1 MTDAEKKDFE
11 RNKNKVSIRSMYFN
25 RFLLIR
31 YLTAG
36 YFFANMYWFILL
48 AGYHKPAAII
58 PALLLISSIFVIVEQ
73 VKKYHDRGNDVP
85 HAFRYYLA
93 QLLVNLIMAGLS
105 YTSMFSEIFPFVRP
119 NGANFM
125 ISILIIGALGCLVLE
140 RKIYNISNGL
150 DKSLSRIKDY
160 RNSINL

>member
-1 MTDAEKKDFE
+1 MTDIEKKEFE
-11 RNKNKVSIRSMYFN
+11 KNKNKTSIRSMYFN

-58 PALLLISSIFVIVEQ
+58 PALLLIGSIFVIVEQ
-73 VKKYHDRGNDVP
+73 VKKYYDRGNDVP
-85 HAFRYYLA
+85 HAFRYYWV
-93 QLLVNLIMAGLS
+93 QLFVNLILIGIS
-105 YTSMFSEIFPFVRP
+105 YTPMFSAIFPFVRP
-119 NGANFM
+119 SGVNFM
-125 ISILIIGALGCLVLE
+125 VSVLLIGVIGCLVLE
-140 RKIYNISNGL
+140 RKIYNISNGK

>member
-1 MTDAEKKDFE
+1 MTDAEKREFE
-11 RNKNKVSIRSMYFN
+11 INKNKTSIRSMYFN

-36 YFFANMYWFILL
+36 YFFANLYWFILL

-85 HAFRYYLA
+85 HAKRYYWA
-93 QLLVNLIMAGLS
+93 QLAINIVLIGIS
-105 YTSMFSEIFPFVRP
+105 YTPMYTAIFPFVHP
-119 NGANFM
+119 EGTNFM
-125 ISILIIGALGCLVLE
+125 VSVLLIGALGCLVLE
-140 RKIYNISNGL
+140 RKIYTISNGK

-160 RNSINL
+160 RNSVNL